1 MHRRVLEKQPASGE
15 CKYFSISAATTRL
28 AMPTS
33 DVLVSCCNRHHA
45 SSEQRLNQP
54 GVHQWGVRARPR
66 PVSGSILQQ
75 YATEGGV
82 DVFTLLHAQSV
93 VVGEGMIAAR
103 RATPEMMLVLHQGL
117 CQKKQGR
124 ETDTLIKEL

>member
-1 MHRRVLEKQPASGE
+1 MIGRTGAGQRVHRRVLKKQPACGE
-15 CKYFSISAATTRL
+15 YKYFMTSTATTRL

-75 YATEGGV
+75 YATE
-82 DVFTLLHAQSV
+82 DLLPSSAVQLWCS
-93 VVGEGMIAAR
+93 AR
-103 RATPEMMLVLHQGL
+103 SHQGSVRSVWGPERFNFML
-117 CQKKQGR
+117 QGGLQR
-124 ETDTLIKEL
+124 TARV